1 MNPIVYNDVIH
12 LETLRGN
19 NWYKRTFYNRKA
31 GVYKDFGEK
40 GKRCVYKYLK
50 HLETFCTEEPH
61 KLGSLRQWTSCNREP
76 LVYED
81 FIY

>member
-1 MNPIVYNDVIH
+1 MKPLVYNDVIH

-40 GKRCVYKYLK
+40 GQRCVYKYLK
-50 HLETFCTEEPH
+50 HSETFCE
-61 KLGSLRQWTSCNREP
+61 
-76 LVYED
+76 
-81 FIY
+81 